1 MILSRIRQFF
11 KNKLKEIQNSNQKTK
26 RKWLVIMTALVMII
40 VIGLWL
46 VYLNQ
51 IVRPSPQESLPD
63 TSAGNWQIFKNG
75 LKVAFESIRDGL
87 SNLISK
93 ITGSRTITIER

>member
-1 MILSRIRQFF
+1 MRHIRQFL
-11 KNKLKEIQNSNQKTK
+11 KNKLKEIQTSDQKTK
-26 RKWLVIMTALVMII
+26 RRWLVIMTALVMVI
-40 VIGLWL
+40 VISLWL

-75 LKVAFESIRDGL
+75 LRVAFESIRDGL
-87 SNLISK
+87 SGLISK
-93 ITGSRTITIER
+93 ITGSRTITFEK